1 MGLSAGPVEHRAENY
16 GDGNRHI
23 RSRKPLIM
31 IISAA
36 IVSVVIGII
45 ATAGG
50 AMLNYQPTRQHVE
63 IEIAPRTP

>member
-23 RSRKPLIM
+23 RSRKLMM

-63 IEIAPRTP
+63 IEIAPGTP

>member
-23 RSRKPLIM
+23 RSRKLMM

-50 AMLNYQPTRQHVE
+50 AMLNYEPTRQHVE

>member
-1 MGLSAGPVEHRAENY
+1 
-16 GDGNRHI
+16 
-23 RSRKPLIM
+23 M

>member
-23 RSRKPLIM
+23 RSRKLMM

-50 AMLNYQPTRQHVE
+50 AMLNYEPTRQHAE

>member
-23 RSRKPLIM
+23 RSRKLMM

>member
-23 RSRKPLIM
+23 RSRKLMM

-63 IEIAPRTP
+63 TEIAPRTP

>member
-23 RSRKPLIM
+23 RSRKLMM

-50 AMLNYQPTRQHVE
+50 AMVNYEPTRQHVE

>member
-1 MGLSAGPVEHRAENY
+1 MGLSAGPVKHRAENY

-23 RSRKPLIM
+23 RSRKPLM